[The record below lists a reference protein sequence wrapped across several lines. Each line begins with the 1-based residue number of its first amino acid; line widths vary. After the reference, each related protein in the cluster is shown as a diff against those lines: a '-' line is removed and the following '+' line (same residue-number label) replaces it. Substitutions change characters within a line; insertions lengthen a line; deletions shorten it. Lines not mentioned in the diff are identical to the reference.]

1 MVIKEGKA
9 CLDAT
14 LLLGDLLRT
23 LRHLFMAGASQK
35 KLLKNHHFPLPHPFF
50 FSELFLRI
58 MIMYMTSVCHIR
70 HCYIRRVFTFSE
82 L

>member
-23 LRHLFMAGASQK
+23 LRHLFMAGALQK
-35 KLLKNHHFPLPHPFF
+35 KLLKNHPTSHTSLFSAIYIFF
-50 FSELFLRI
+50 L
-58 MIMYMTSVCHIR
+58 
-70 HCYIRRVFTFSE
+70 
-82 L
+82 